1 MKKVNLIL
9 DMDGVLI
16 DSIEVQKR
24 AFYGSYMSVVGD
36 SNCPDFSE
44 FLKHTGDSLEN
55 IFIKMN
61 LPLKMIEV
69 FRKISMESID
79 KIIFNKQLISLID
92 ELKSMGSKIS
102 ICTGKD
108 HERAVEIL
116 KYAKIEKKFDVLVAS
131 DDVDEPK
138 PSAKP
143 ALFAIEKMKV
153 SRESCVFVGDGQ
165 NDVLCARNAG
175 IPIILALWYGDTGN
189 SETADYVAYK
199 VSDLRHFLL
208 RSILE
213 N

>member
-1 MKKVNLIL
+1 MNKVNLIL
-9 DMDGVLI
+9 DLDGVLI
-16 DSIEVQKR
+16 NSIEVQKK

-55 IFIKMN
+55 IFTKMH
-61 LPLKMIEV
+61 LPLKMIKI
-69 FRKISMESID
+69 FREISRRSID
-79 KIIFNKQLISLID
+79 QIIFNKQLISLID

-108 HERAVEIL
+108 HERAFEIL
-116 KYAKIEKKFDVLVAS
+116 KYAKIEKMFDVLVAS

-143 ALFAIEKMKV
+143 ALVAIEKMQV
-153 SRESCVFVGDGQ
+153 SKESCIFVGDGQ
-165 NDVLCARNAG
+165 NDILCARNAG

-189 SETADYVAYK
+189 LEIPDHVAYT
-199 VSDLRHFLL
+199 VSDLRRLL
-208 RSILE
+208 LQSIL
-213 N
+213 